1 MPCVPYDHPM
11 NTSAP
16 TEPTL
21 QKITSALVERHGEE
35 QRERIESGLG
45 RCAALWQEQDG
56 DEEAFQAFCTDHF
69 IASEEDLERL
79 VQRLETAIV
88 QVRGHLY
95 EMRRNLRR
103 WADLRGDELANVDEL
118 LATFDPAP
126 DLSEQLYTQK
136 LAHLALLNLE
146 RPTLD
151 AMLAEG
157 EDWSNDEW
165 ARTRIARF
173 FGARVPKQVSDKAR
187 ALGFKASHWVSNFH
201 VPVDTMVDAKGRR
214 WFEED
219 RKLVAHWLIREELK
233 GGYNDENGIDKQ
245 RAMAWILARHID
257 GTIPRSVMDRT
268 GTEDWDPASNTV
280 GGSDPG
286 ELVGLERYEHWMM
299 QVEVARELDQHHP
312 EHPTAIAR
320 KCELQREIPESDVE
334 RVLVELLSADVR
346 RDLAGMMRDRLGRD
360 LEAHD
365 IYFDDLFE
373 SRDNSELDAAVKARF
388 KDEKAFEEKLPEVLR
403 GLGFDEELAEFLG
416 TRVRVEIAKGAGHAM
431 RPMLR
436 QYDAWLRTSRLKDQL
451 GWDGFDTAMHEL
463 GHNLEQLCSCYFAPR
478 TILEGVPNTACTE
491 AFAFLYQSLAKRVLG
506 IEDEAEAERSF
517 HENTASTMLMA
528 CQIAGPS
535 LMELRTWRWLYEH
548 PDADAA
554 ALRDTVLRISGEVW
568 SEFFE
573 VDFGPDPYHILG
585 AYQHMVAHPL
595 YLPDYAIGQ
604 MISHQVRAH
613 VRTRDVAEETKR
625 ICSIGCLTPA
635 AWMKQAVG
643 GAISPRPLIEDTTRA
658 LAALT

>member
-1 MPCVPYDHPM
+1 M
-11 NTSAP
+11 TTTP
-16 TEPTL
+16 TTARASTEEAIRSL
-21 QKITSALVERHGEE
+21 HEKHGPEH
-35 QRERIESGLG
+35 RDRIEAGVR
-45 RCAALWQEQDG
+45 RCAGLWHEADG
-56 DEEAFQAFCTDHF
+56 DQAAFDRFCLEHF
-69 IASEEDLERL
+69 VADPADLDRL
-79 VQRLETAIV
+79 VDRLETAIV

-103 WADLRGDELANVDEL
+103 WADLRGDELDHVDEL

-146 RPTLD
+146 RPDLAT
-151 AMLAEG
+151 MLADG
-157 EDWSNDEW
+157 AGWSTDDW

-173 FGARVPKQVSDKAR
+173 FGARIPKDVSDKAR
-187 ALGFKASHWVSNFH
+187 ELGFKASHWVSNFH
-201 VPVDTMVDAKGRR
+201 VPVGTMVDAKGRR
-214 WFEED
+214 WFEAD
-219 RKLVAHWLIREELK
+219 RRLVAHWLIREELK
-233 GGYNDENGIDKQ
+233 AGYNDADGLDKQ
-245 RAMAWILARHID
+245 RAMAWILGRHID
-257 GTIPRSVMDRT
+257 GTIPRAVMDE
-268 GTEDWDPASNTV
+268 GSTEDWDPAANTL
-280 GGSDPG
+280 GGGEPG

-299 QVEVARELDQHHP
+299 QVEVAREIDAHSP

-320 KCELQREIPESDVE
+320 KCELQREIPEADVE

-346 RDLAGMMRDRLGRD
+346 GDLAELMRARLGRE
-360 LEAHD
+360 LESHD
-365 IYFDDLFE
+365 VYYDDLFE
-373 SRDNSELDAAVKARF
+373 SRESGELDAAVRSRF
-388 KDEKAFEEKLPEVLR
+388 ADEKAFEARLPEVLR
-403 GLGFDEELAEFLG
+403 GLGFEDDLADFLG
-416 TRVRVEIAKGAGHAM
+416 TRVRVEIGKGAGHAM

-506 IEDEAEAERSF
+506 IEDEAAAERAF
-517 HENTASTMLMA
+517 HETTASTMLMA

-548 PDADAA
+548 PEADAA

-568 SEFFE
+568 EEFFAE
-573 VDFGPDPYHILG
+573 HFGPDPYHILG

-613 VRTRDVAEETKR
+613 VRTRDVAAETKR

-635 AWMKQAVG
+635 AWLKEAVG
-643 GAISPRPLIEDTTRA
+643 GELSPRPLVEDTRRA
-658 LAALT
+658 LDALR